1 LILRAAKGHYLFCFF
16 LKKKRRGDMTKV
28 EPITN
33 ESVQSGSEV
42 LREQLLSPT
51 PIDHLL
57 QRLSR
62 IELPAKEHF
71 EGFLR

>member
-1 LILRAAKGHYLFCFF
+1 
-16 LKKKRRGDMTKV
+16 MTKV